1 MHLEDLADAFLL
13 ALGGVEHGIAGLDHA
28 RVDAHEHE
36 LAVERVGRNLEDQ
49 SRERVVHSR
58 LAVDFD
64 GLVARLEALD
74 RRDVFRA
81 RQEVD
86 DCIEHRLHALILER
100 GTAGHREGLTG
111 DGELADRGTDLFLG
125 HFAGLEVLLEQL
137 LVGFCARVEQLGAVL
152 FRLVLEVIRDV
163 DGVVVGTEIVLDVVP
178 DVCLH
183 TDQVDDAG
191 EVILSTDRQLDD
203 ERLDA
208 ELVLDG
214 LHGVVEICAELIHL
228 VDEADTRNRIL
239 VSLTPHGFGLR
250 FHAFLAVEDGDGAI
264 EHAQG
269 ALHLSGEVHVARGVD
284 DVDLELIVHVV
295 GLTMPE
301 AGGCSGLNG
310 DAALLLLSHEVHR
323 RSAIVRLTDLVV
335 LAGVVQDAFGGG
347 SLTGIDVS
355 HDADVADLMQ
365 VGKHVQCHKCSLA
378 LVLFS
383 QLPAVMS
390 ERLVGFRHLVGVL
403 ATLH

>member
-228 VDEADTRNRIL
+228 VDEADTRNRVL

-295 GLTMPE
+295 GLAMPE

-310 DAALLLLSHEVHR
+310 DAAFLLLSHEVHR